1 MLGYELKDLEEM
13 RDAVYRASVY
23 LPPNESNDITRE
35 GLNKVADFLAGL
47 AAEGHF
53 E

>member
-1 MLGYELKDLEEM
+1 MLGYEAKDLEEM

-35 GLNKVADFLAGL
+35 GLNKVADFLGGL
-47 AAEGHF
+47 WAEGYF
-53 E
+53 D